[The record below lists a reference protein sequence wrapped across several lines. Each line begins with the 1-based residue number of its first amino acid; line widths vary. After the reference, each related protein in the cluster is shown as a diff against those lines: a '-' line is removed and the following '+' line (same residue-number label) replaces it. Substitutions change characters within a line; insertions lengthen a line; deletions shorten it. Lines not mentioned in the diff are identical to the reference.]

1 MRLECG
7 LGQITLDS
15 TWGNGL
21 DDLPADDFCGQFSPG
36 PVVDGQ
42 SRLTGFFAGDRKN
55 VRDLFGREHTRRT
68 GAGRVAENVFNGAAE
83 CGLPMTD
90 PRERMRE
97 VQRMADR
104 VCTLIL
110 SSDLPAIDIE
120 IAKSKVR
127 ERCLELYPDREE
139 LYEMV
144 YESRF
149 QRLWNQFREEPT
161 EL

>member
-1 MRLECG
+1 
-7 LGQITLDS
+7 
-15 TWGNGL
+15 
-21 DDLPADDFCGQFSPG
+21 
-36 PVVDGQ
+36 
-42 SRLTGFFAGDRKN
+42 
-55 VRDLFGREHTRRT
+55 
-68 GAGRVAENVFNGAAE
+68 
-83 CGLPMTD
+83 MTD

-97 VQRMADR
+97 VGRMADR

-120 IAKSKVR
+120 IEKNKVR

-149 QRLWNQFREEPT
+149 QRLWDQFREEPT